1 MAAADE
7 TIRRT
12 ARDLLSGWKGGVY
25 AFGPGCVGRVGPL
38 AAEVGGAGA
47 GPRAVLVA
55 NGSAWMASTLAAVE
69 AALAEAGVQ
78 VVARTAGARPN
89 SPRDDVYRMQ
99 DAIAAA
105 EADLVVAVGGG
116 STIDAAKAGGV
127 LATLAGP
134 GHDIE
139 PFFGV
144 GRVGE
149 ALAKQQ
155 TRLPAFVAVQ
165 NAAGS
170 AAHLTRYSNI
180 TDPATAQKKLIIDD
194 ACVPAAAVFDYALTR
209 TAPADLTMDGAFDG
223 IGHLAEAYFGA
234 TGATLGRLEP
244 IAEAGAALIVSSIAR
259 AVEAPGDLP
268 AREALGLGT
277 DLGGYAIMLGSTNG
291 PHLNSFSLVD
301 LLAHGRACAV
311 LLPYYTVLFAPAIER
326 QLRVLGRVYATAGLI
341 DADLDRLG
349 GRDLATAVAEGM
361 MALSRRVGFPTALGE
376 VPGFG
381 AAHVARALAAA
392 KDPQLA
398 SKLQG
403 MPVSLAPEQ
412 VDEVMGSVL
421 AAATD
426 GDLGKIADL

>member
-1 MAAADE
+1 MTGADD
-7 TIRRT
+7 TIRQK
-12 ARDLLSGWKGGVY
+12 ARDLLSGWKGEAY
-25 AFGPGCVGRVGPL
+25 AFGLGRLGRVGPL
-38 AAEVGGAGA
+38 AACAGGDNIG
-47 GPRAVLVA
+47 GRAVLVA
-55 NGSAWMASTLAAVE
+55 NASAWMAPTLTAVE
-69 AALAEAGVQ
+69 AALADAGVE
-78 VVARTAGARPN
+78 VVARTRGARPN

-105 EADLVVAVGGG
+105 APDRVVAVGGG
-116 STIDAAKAGGV
+116 STIDAAKAGVV
-127 LATLAGP
+127 LATLAG
-134 GHDIE
+134 GAHDIE
-139 PFFGV
+139 PYFGV
-144 GRVGE
+144 GRVTE
-149 ALAKQQ
+149 ALAKRGA
-155 TRLPAFVAVQ
+155 RLPAFVAVQ

-234 TGATLGRLEP
+234 TGRTLDHLEP
-244 IAEAGAALIVSSIAR
+244 IAEAGVALIVSSIAQ
-259 AVEAPGDLP
+259 AVEYPGDLD

-277 DLGGYAIMLGSTNG
+277 DLGGLAIMLGSTNG

-311 LLPYYTVLFAPAIER
+311 LLPYYTVLFAPAIQR
-326 QLRVLGRVYATAGLI
+326 QLRTLGRLYAAAGLT
-341 DADLDRLG
+341 DADLDRLA
-349 GRDLATAVAEGM
+349 GRDLAVAVAEAM
-361 MALSRRVGFPTALGE
+361 MALSRRVGFPTTLGE
-376 VPGFG
+376 IPGFG
-381 AAHVARALAAA
+381 DAHVARALAAA

-398 SKLQG
+398 SKLQA
-403 MPVSLAPEQ
+403 MPVGLAPEQ